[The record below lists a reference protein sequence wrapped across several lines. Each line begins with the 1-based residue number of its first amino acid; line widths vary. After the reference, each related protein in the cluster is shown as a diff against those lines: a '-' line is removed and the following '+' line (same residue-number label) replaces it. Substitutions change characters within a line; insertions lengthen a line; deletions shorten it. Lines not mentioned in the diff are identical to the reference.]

1 MPRFYDVGEGRVLI
15 DGVDVRDVTR
25 RSLRR
30 EVGVI
35 SQDPFLF
42 SASVRDNIAFGVPD
56 VTQELVEAAARAAQ
70 AHVFIE
76 QLPDGYDTVIG
87 ERGITLSGGQRQ
99 RLAIARA
106 LVIDPRI
113 LILDDAT
120 ASVDATTESL
130 IRAGLT
136 EAMRG
141 RTTIVIAHRLSTIAL
156 ADTIVVLEHGRIV
169 AQGTQSELLEQSAV
183 FREIHEFGLLQEIG
197 VSA

>member
-1 MPRFYDVGEGRVLI
+1 VLI

-42 SASVRDNIAFGVPD
+42 STSVRDNIAFGVPD
-56 VTQELVEAAARAAQ
+56 VTEELVEAAARAAQ
-70 AHVFIE
+70 AHAFIE
-76 QLPDGYDTVIG
+76 ELPDGYDTVIG

-130 IRAGLT
+130 IRAGLA
-136 EAMRG
+136 EAMRE
-141 RTTIVIAHRLSTIAL
+141 RTTIVIAHRLSTISL
-156 ADTIVVLEHGRIV
+156 ADRVVVLEHGRVV
-169 AQGTQSELLEQSAV
+169 ASGTQSELLEHSPV